1 MKLLMSRSGSPYT
14 VISEYMR
21 PLQTMAD
28 VRGVDVDTR
37 ISQGRASIPERILY
51 RLAPRLWFESANRR
65 WRDSARTFRPDVT
78 WIFKG
83 ADIYPDTL
91 RAMRSQGIFLVNYN
105 GDHPFEF
112 FARGSGNRNVAEAI
126 GLYDLYITYS
136 ERIERQLHERYP
148 DLRTGV
154 IPFGHNV
161 DDDLFA
167 AISQGDEIPRA
178 CFVGNP
184 DKRRA
189 DAVRTLLEAG
199 VPMDVF
205 GHRWEDFLSPS
216 ANLRMSGQAVGPAM
230 YQCFHRYRLQLNVM
244 RPHNEG
250 SHNMRTFEVPACG
263 GIILTED
270 TPEQRAFFETG
281 REAFVFT
288 DDASM
293 IAQAK
298 RILAMDRA
306 DADAVRRQA
315 RERSASAGYTYADR
329 ARTALHLIAQARAIT
344 PERDRSTR

>member
-21 PLQTMAD
+21 PLQTMVD

-37 ISQGRASIPERILY
+37 VSQGRASVPERILF
-51 RLAPRLWFESANRR
+51 RLAPRLWFDAANRR
-65 WRDSARTFRPDVT
+65 WRDAARTFRPDVT

-83 ADIYPDTL
+83 VDVYPDTL
-91 RAMRSQGIFLVNYN
+91 RALRSQGVFLVNYN

-112 FARGSGNRNVAEAI
+112 FARGSGNRNVEEAI

-136 ERIERQLHERYP
+136 ERIERQLNARYP

-161 DDDLFA
+161 DDDLFV

-189 DAVRTLLEAG
+189 SAVRTLVEAG

-216 ANLRMSGQAVGPAM
+216 PDLRISGQAIGPAM
-230 YQCFHRYRLQLNVM
+230 YECFHRYRLQLNVM

-270 TPEQRAFFETG
+270 TPEQRAFFETD
-281 REAFVFT
+281 REAFVFD

-293 IAQAK
+293 VAQAK
-298 RILAMDRA
+298 RILAMDCA
-306 DADAVRRQA
+306 DADAVRGHA
-315 RERSASAGYTYADR
+315 RARSVSAGYTYADR
-329 ARTALHLIAQARAIT
+329 ARTALDLIARARAVT